1 MTALRRSTL
10 SFIAAF
16 FIAFAAGTLPTN
28 ARALNEI
35 ASLCQLPGAYL
46 TQTGLERLI
55 NLGVAE
61 LSAAFLNP
69 VDDLTTRQ
77 KKKIQKAAVMLGG
90 GVFAMTV
97 CPPLIVD
104 EGFREWD
111 YETRLNYAKNTKW
124 SPIDIAP
131 MDDILVDNPAD
142 PGSCRASLQIDIDGA
157 GKVDE
162 GLDFPDLEFVYVDP
176 FGSFPN
182 GTDLFN
188 SVLEDIKEQIRSLI
202 NQYLSLSPVE
212 DLLANVDAVNDR
224 IVAFISALGINPT
237 LNDLIPG
244 LEGFILDLIGL
255 AFDLP
260 DACDSVDFE
269 CDFRLKFDKWATNL
283 LEQRDDGIIEQYTG
297 GFRFPDGPGE
307 VTFLADINTGFSIP
321 IGYVQELFV
330 TEYFA
335 PTFDVLFEENGYSVI
350 ADLDYEALEPGLVDR
365 SYTPPVFQAGEI
377 AVTDNCDPDPVL
389 SGGPGDTIQIGG
401 PFYPEVFATDRSGN
415 MVGRP
420 DINPVCLNPDDFPQF
435 TQAEIDRRCTRYAVK
450 VEVMDTRAPDVAPKE
465 PIGISVA
472 GGTILVNFTDPDIG
486 CTTLNC
492 QTQIEPPIPPL
503 QPPPVFDFAQADFEP
518 GTGLSCTASNG
529 LAADQPCETAILPV
543 GQTTTVDW
551 TYTDLSGNTSTV
563 TQLAAVREDGV
574 NLAPAATGTT
584 VTVAQNTSA
593 DIPLEAGDPEFDP
606 ISYIVKSLP
615 ANGTLDVMPEAEFQ
629 TRFTVTGTVTD
640 FVDALRIEPSTSP
653 DFTADIYAD
662 PVGMRLVAAHPDND
676 ELLDAL
682 YFETVR
688 PDSIEFEDGDFLQT
702 NKLFEQSSE
711 VTSNLLIGDWS
722 TRRIHGLVSGT
733 NSLGAKFIPD
743 AGYVLPAG
751 IDNPAH
757 FVKETNYLYVTDP
770 DPANPANGQLHVI
783 QLGSSAFGPA
793 AWTTIGVR
801 TIDLGYNAVGIS
813 RVSDPS
819 CGSQVYPSRF
829 VLGDWEGQ
837 TVRLLDFSGGSP
849 LTGGA
854 TEPPVRTWYISDVL
868 TDPDGSG
875 DDRADI
881 ISPQD
886 IGLLSND
893 CRSPSDNLSVKVIDD
908 GNKDIDNLTLTF
920 FSTTVGATPSPPDT
934 IISEFVQLFGVAA
947 LGSAE
952 VLALD
957 GRRIAKFDLFGNLQ
971 ANVQT
976 QILSNRGRLTG
987 ALQTDRLTTFDGTPW
1002 AAMEVDPGGQV
1013 YLLSFGGLG
1022 SFTQNRNDLVKITV
1036 ADGSNNF
1043 SEIART
1049 SLDMPVDDGVD
1060 KAEGR
1065 GLAYSVGPTSGGSDD
1080 RLYVLT
1086 DYGVE
1091 RYDATLSSST
1101 ILFESRE
1108 SIACSGAWCATVSA
1122 EFPDVNLA
1130 DVDTDAMGNVY
1141 FSDLSNHRVH
1151 KFGHDGSYV
1160 GWLGACDSGVDCDIP
1175 NGRSIGFLCTSA
1187 TCSVSSAAGSD
1198 RGQFTFDDQLVNSD
1212 KPRPSSAMLEVNLD
1226 AEQIYVT
1233 DNPDLGGGAVPRVQI
1248 FSLSGVFVSE
1258 TLGDGSDD
1266 PNDFLDAGEFN
1277 AVNDLSTTSDKLF
1290 VIEDL
1295 PLKRLHVFD
1304 INPFRADLDGATVT
1318 YTPDNAYSG
1327 PDSFSYAVVDSFGAE
1342 SAPAL
1347 VDITVVGDSE
1357 LPTISCPADITIE
1370 ATEPGGASRAT
1381 FERNDRGSVE
1391 LADFFEGATFS
1402 DDIQLPP
1409 PTLQITVGTGFGS
1422 TLDSLFPV
1430 NATTPVQFAV
1440 FDGVGNFDLCIAD
1453 VTVEDTIPPT
1463 LEMPPDVV
1471 FEITGPEMTVDPGP
1485 VVCEDIAGATCT
1497 DNRPPTFNTTIVPG
1511 LGSGSAN
1518 HRRRVFPRTVTAIDV
1533 GGNQVV
1539 GTQSIIFEDTTPPG
1553 FGTTRGGV
1561 PASQVAVNGH
1571 SNPYSV
1577 AAPAVNDA
1585 SEVAVECQPELS
1597 GTAASVP
1604 LTFFCQARDVAGN
1617 LAYTTFDYEIVQV
1630 NGDGDVFSDLVDP
1643 RPGVSANSDRWSDT
1657 SLGGATSG
1665 TYTPDGSGGTFRI
1678 IDAYLAEQGVRAEWT
1693 APNAGAVNNAS
1704 VVSACGDTLRVSDF
1718 GVKVDE
1724 VGDVDVSAV
1733 SVTCGPAAVRNHL
1746 GAISAALTLPNDFEA
1761 VSALPESAGLAID
1774 GYAATAEAGN
1784 DGPVELQVANNVVRI
1799 APGET
1804 VDLQP
1809 FANFRPTA
1817 TSVSGFA
1824 LLEDDPSGGE
1834 LDLAAVFD
1842 DTEDADVDLNFG
1854 VQADSGGDL
1863 LSNLAVN
1870 GTLLSFEAAPDA
1882 FGTAEL
1888 VASATDT
1895 RGLSASV
1902 SFDVVITPVN
1912 DAPILSLMGNV
1923 AVGDLDGNV
1932 SIAGFATAAPGP
1944 ANESEQ
1950 TVNIS
1955 ITGVSDPGLFAS
1967 GPVIDELG
1975 ALVFTPNEGSQG
1987 TATVQVV
1994 ALDDGATA
2002 NDGVDTA
2009 QQSFDLSVEQVQRA
2023 DVSVSITA
2031 SDRFVDPQQSVEYLV
2046 QIVNNG
2052 PEDVDGVLV
2061 ESAVPAGLDGATWS
2075 CSASG
2080 GSCGAPNGSGNILEE
2095 ISIQSG
2101 GSVSYT
2107 FTGTVV
2113 LPEGKS
2119 LVSAATATPPAEPV
2133 DTNSANNSDSVT
2145 VQVGIYADGFEPLE

>member
-1 MTALRRSTL
+1 MTTLRRSTL
-10 SFIAAF
+10 PFIAAF
-16 FIAFAAGTLPTN
+16 FLTFAAGTLPTN

-46 TQTGLERLI
+46 TETGLERLI
-55 NLGVAE
+55 NLGVTE
-61 LSAAFLNP
+61 LTAAFLNP

-104 EGFREWD
+104 EGFSDWD
-111 YETRLNYAKNTKW
+111 YDTRLDYAKDTNW

-157 GKVDE
+157 GGVDE

-188 SVLEDIKEQIRSLI
+188 SVLEDIKEQIRDLI

-244 LEGFILDLIGL
+244 LEGFILDLVGL
-255 AFDLP
+255 AFNLP

-283 LEQRDDGIIEQYTG
+283 LEQRDDGIIEQYSG

-307 VTFLADINTGFSIP
+307 VTFLADINTGFSLP

-335 PTFDVLFEENGYSVI
+335 PTFDVLFEENGFSVI

-365 SYTPPVFQAGEI
+365 SYTPPAFQAGEI
-377 AVTDNCDPDPVL
+377 AVTDNCDPDPFL
-389 SGGPGDTIQIGG
+389 GGGPSDTVQIGG

-420 DINPVCLNPDDFPQF
+420 DINPVCLNPGDFPQF

-450 VEVMDTRAPDVAPKE
+450 VEVKDTRAPDVAPKD

-472 GGTILVNFTDPDIG
+472 GGTTQVNFTDPDIG

-518 GTGLSCTASNG
+518 GSGLSCTASNG
-529 LAADQPCETAILPV
+529 LGADQPCETAILPV
-543 GQTTTVDW
+543 GETTTVDW

-574 NLAPAATGTT
+574 NQAPAATGTT
-584 VTVAQNTSA
+584 VIVAQNTSA

-615 ANGTLDVMPEAEFQ
+615 LNGTLDVMPEAQFQ
-629 TRFTVTGTVTD
+629 TRFTATGTITE
-640 FVDALRIEPSTSP
+640 FVDALRVEGDLN
-653 DFTADIYAD
+653 DFYKSDILAD
-662 PVGMRLVAAHPDND
+662 PIGKRLVAVIDF
-676 ELLDAL
+676 EGIIDAL
-682 YFETVR
+682 YFETVQ
-688 PDSIEFEDGDFLQT
+688 PDSIGFREGDYILSD
-702 NKLFEQSSE
+702 KMFEQSGP
-711 VTSNLLIGDWS
+711 VTQNLLIGDWA
-722 TRRIHGLVSGT
+722 TRRIHGLESGT
-733 NSLGAKFIPD
+733 NSLGAKFVPD
-743 AGYVLPAG
+743 GGYALPAA

-757 FVKETNYLYVTDP
+757 FELEDGYLYVTDP
-770 DPANPANGQLHVI
+770 DPANPANGQMHVI
-783 QLGSSAFGPA
+783 QLGSSTSSPEN
-793 AWTTIGVR
+793 WSTIAVR
-801 TIDLGYNAVGIS
+801 SITLGYNGEGIT
-813 RVSDPS
+813 RVSHPE
-819 CGSQVYPSRF
+819 CFGQIYPEQF
-829 VLGDWEGQ
+829 VLGDWQGQ
-837 TVRLLDFSGGSP
+837 TARLLDFSDNASP
-849 LTGGA
+849 VSGGA
-854 TEPPVRTWYISDVL
+854 TEAPTRTWNISAVL
-868 TDPDGSG
+868 TDPDGTG
-875 DDRADI
+875 DNRADI
-881 ISPQD
+881 GNPGD
-886 IGLLSND
+886 LGLLDNA
-893 CRSPSDNLSVKVIDD
+893 CRASTSPLTVRVADD
-908 GNKDIDNLTLTF
+908 LNKDIDDISLTF
-920 FSTTVGATPSPPDT
+920 ASTTVPATPEAPDT
-934 IISEFVQLFGVAA
+934 IVTEFVRLFGVDAT
-947 LGSAE
+947 GVDD
-952 VLALD
+952 VLTLD
-957 GRRIAKFDLFGNLQ
+957 KQRIARFDLFGNLK
-971 ANVQT
+971 ANIQT
-976 QILSNRGRLTG
+976 YKPDSRGTLFG
-987 ALQTDRLTTFDGTPW
+987 SFENDRLIPIDSTQW
-1002 AAMEVDPGGQV
+1002 VAMDVDPGGNV
-1013 YLLSFGGLG
+1013 FLLSFGGE
-1022 SFTQNRNDLVKITV
+1022 STAFNNEVVKVTIG
-1036 ADGSNNF
+1036 DGSNNF
-1043 SEIART
+1043 TKLAAIEMN
-1049 SLDMPVDDGVD
+1049 MPAGFSNNQ
-1060 KAEGR
+1060 EGR
-1065 GLAYSVGPTSGGSDD
+1065 AVAYTTGPTSGSGDD
-1080 RLYVLT
+1080 GVYFLT
-1086 DYGVE
+1086 EFGVE
-1091 RYDATLSSST
+1091 RFDATLSSST
-1101 ILFESRE
+1101 ILFEAQDSF
-1108 SIACSGAWCATVSA
+1108 SCSGPWCPTVSA

-1141 FSDLSNHRVH
+1141 FSDLGNHRVH

-1175 NGRSIGFLCTSA
+1175 NGRSIGFLCTNA
-1187 TCSVSSAAGSD
+1187 TCSVSSAAGSGQ
-1198 RGQFTFDDQLVNSD
+1198 GQFTFDDQPVDQD
-1212 KPRPSSAMLEVNLD
+1212 KPRPSSAMLEVNID

-1233 DNPDLGGGAVPRVQI
+1233 DNPDLGAGAVPRAQI

-1258 TLGDGSDD
+1258 TLGDGSND
-1266 PNDFLDAGEFN
+1266 PNDFLDAGDFN
-1277 AVNDLSTTSDKLF
+1277 AVNDLSTTADNLF

-1304 INPFRADLDGATVT
+1304 ISPFRADLDGATVT

-1327 PDSFSYAVVDSFGAE
+1327 PDGFSYAVVDSFGAE

-1357 LPTISCPADITIE
+1357 PPTISCPADITIE
-1370 ATEPGGASRAT
+1370 ATEAGGASRAT

-1409 PTLQITVGTGFGS
+1409 PVLDIQIPVPGA
-1422 TLDSLFPV
+1422 TLDYVFPV
-1430 NATTPVQFAV
+1430 NQTTPVQFQV
-1440 FDGVGNFDLCIAD
+1440 TDGVGNFSNCVAE
-1453 VTVEDTIPPT
+1453 VTVEDTIRPR
-1463 LEMPPDVV
+1463 
-1471 FEITGPEMTVDPGP
+1471 
-1485 VVCEDIAGATCT
+1485 C
-1497 DNRPPTFNTTIVPG
+1497 NRPAPPVLVENGDGPPQLAVVGCLDSTVIQRTRSLSVIQPNGAEKAKDPQLVERGIETT
-1511 LGSGSAN
+1511 
-1518 HRRRVFPRTVTAIDV
+1518 TVTDE
-1533 GGNQVV
+1533 GGNETTF
-1539 GTQSIIFEDTTPPG
+1539 TQEYEIRDTTPPS
-1553 FGTTRGGV
+1553 FPATRGM
-1561 PASQVAVNGH
+1561 AATQVAVNGYA
-1571 SNPYSV
+1571 NPYSLSG
-1577 AAPAVNDA
+1577 PAVADVA
-1585 SEVAVECQPELS
+1585 DVAVECQPALT

-1604 LTFFCQARDVAGN
+1604 LTFFCQARDAYGN
-1617 LAYTTFDYEIVQV
+1617 LAYTTFDYEIVQQ
-1630 NGDGDVFSDLVDP
+1630 NGDGDAFSDLVDP
-1643 RPGVSANSDRWSDT
+1643 RPGVSANSDTWSDT
-1657 SLGGATSG
+1657 PLGGATSG

-1693 APNAGAVNNAS
+1693 APSPGAANNAS
-1704 VVSACGDTLRVSDF
+1704 AVSACGDTLRVSDF

-1724 VGDVDVSAV
+1724 LGDVDVSAV
-1733 SVTCGPAAVRNHL
+1733 SVTCGPSAVRNHL
-1746 GAISAALTLPNDFEA
+1746 GAITATWTLPNDFEA

-1774 GYAATAEAGN
+1774 GYAATADAGN
-1784 DGPVELQVANNVVRI
+1784 AGPVELQVANNVVQI
-1799 APGET
+1799 APGES

-1817 TSVSGFA
+1817 TPVSGFA
-1824 LLEDDPSGGE
+1824 LLEDAPSGGQ

-1842 DTEDADVDLNFG
+1842 DAEDADVDLNFG
-1854 VQADSGGDL
+1854 VLADSGGDL
-1863 LSNLAVN
+1863 LSNLGVN

-1882 FGTAEL
+1882 FGTATL

-1895 RGLSASV
+1895 QGLSASV

-1912 DAPILSLMGNV
+1912 DAPVLSLIGNV

-1932 SIAGFATAAPGP
+1932 SIAGFAIAAPGP
-1944 ANESEQ
+1944 ANESGQ
-1950 TVNIS
+1950 TVDIS
-1955 ITGVSDPGLFAS
+1955 ITDLSEPGLFAS
-1967 GPVIDELG
+1967 GPVIDEFG
-1975 ALVFTPNEGSQG
+1975 ALVFTPNPGSQG

-1994 ALDDGATA
+1994 ALDDGGTQ
-2002 NDGVDTA
+2002 DGGIDTA

-2031 SDRFVDPQQSVEYLV
+2031 SDRFVDPQQSVEYIV
-2046 QIVNNG
+2046 EIVNNG
-2052 PEDVDGVLV
+2052 PEDVDRVLV
-2061 ESAVPAGLDGATWS
+2061 ESAVPVGLDGAAWI
-2075 CSASG
+2075 CSASS
-2080 GSCGAPNGSGNILEE
+2080 GSCGAPNGNGDISEE

-2101 GSVSYT
+2101 GSVRYT
-2107 FTGTVV
+2107 LTGTVV
-2113 LPEGKS
+2113 LPEGET
-2119 LVSAATATPPAEPV
+2119 LVSAAAATPPADPV
-2133 DTNSANNSDSVT
+2133 DTNSANNGDSVT